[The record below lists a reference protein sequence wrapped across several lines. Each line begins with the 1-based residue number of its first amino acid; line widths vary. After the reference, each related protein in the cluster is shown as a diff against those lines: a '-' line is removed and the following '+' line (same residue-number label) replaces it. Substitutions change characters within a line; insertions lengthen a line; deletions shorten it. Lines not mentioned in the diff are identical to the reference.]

1 MFQQTDVCPAPVSFW
16 SKQQYTLQM
25 WVSICLKTDVM
36 FQLQYFWVHKREIW
50 TRIRCQ
56 HSTDNFLS
64 YLRRYKESAATKSY
78 RFLKRKIETNSPS
91 LPIHF
96 INVFLSWCQKIQWER
111 RGLQSIQA
119 TKNKKERT
127 RKAGSALYG
136 QNHLHMMRSLSKP
149 MISTHCGL
157 WGVSCTA
164 SHHDLQGM
172 FNNLFCSYYFIC
184 TDSSCSLHD
193 IFLSCRFNLSSCTC
207 KSWLTS

>member
-25 WVSICLKTDVM
+25 WVSFCLKTDAL

-111 RGLQSIQA
+111 RRLHSIQR
-119 TKNKKERT
+119 TNIRKKGLEKRECPIWW
-127 RKAGSALYG
+127 
-136 QNHLHMMRSLSKP
+136 KP
-149 MISTHCGL
+149 FTYDE
-157 WGVSCTA
+157 V
-164 SHHDLQGM
+164 
-172 FNNLFCSYYFIC
+172 F
-184 TDSSCSLHD
+184 
-193 IFLSCRFNLSSCTC
+193 
-207 KSWLTS
+207 K

>member
-25 WVSICLKTDVM
+25 WVSFCLKTDAM

-111 RGLQSIQA
+111 RGLHSIQG

-136 QNHLHMMRSLSKP
+136 QNHLHMMR
-149 MISTHCGL
+149 
-157 WGVSCTA
+157 V
-164 SHHDLQGM
+164 
-172 FNNLFCSYYFIC
+172 F
-184 TDSSCSLHD
+184 
-193 IFLSCRFNLSSCTC
+193 
-207 KSWLTS
+207 